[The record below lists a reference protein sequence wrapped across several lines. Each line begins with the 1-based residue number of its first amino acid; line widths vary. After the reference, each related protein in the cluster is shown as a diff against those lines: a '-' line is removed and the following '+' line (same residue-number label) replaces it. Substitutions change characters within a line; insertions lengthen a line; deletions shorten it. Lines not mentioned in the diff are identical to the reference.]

1 MKIFDR
7 YIAKNFL
14 IGYIIAFS
22 VIIGLRI
29 FIDLFVNL
37 DEFTEHGELTSI
49 GVLRNIFDFY
59 AVNTTLYFRDFAGMI
74 TVVAAVFSIGKMIR
88 SNEMVALVASGVSL
102 KRIITPIVLL
112 AVVFTGVLVI
122 DQELIIPP
130 LSNKIIRDQDFVPGE
145 ETYDVWF
152 LTDNKGSLVCSRNY
166 DVASQTLDDPTII
179 TRQKTQPESLVWKV
193 TGRIDADRAVYNPQ
207 RGGWQLENGT
217 FVRRDEFDKIQ
228 EIDFYESDLTAQEI
242 PVRCEAEHKNLLS
255 WWQLRKLA
263 SHGTKVKDRAQL
275 YYYMHSHVTEPI
287 INLVMLLVALP
298 ILVCRDPKAMKS
310 AIMISFAA
318 TTSCMVVN
326 FVCNLLASEEIF
338 GMVIP
343 EFWAWLPIFIFLP
356 VALIEIDS
364 MKT

>member
-14 IGYIIAFS
+14 IGYVIAFS

-49 GVLRNIFDFY
+49 AVLKNIFDFY

-74 TVVAAVFSIGKMIR
+74 TVVAAVFSVGKMIR

-102 KRIITPIVLL
+102 KRIIAPIVLL

-122 DQELIIPP
+122 DQEFVIPP
-130 LSNKIIRDQDFVPGE
+130 LSNKLLRDQDFVPGE

-152 LTDNKGSLVCSRNY
+152 LTDNKGSLVCSRNF
-166 DVASQTLDDPTII
+166 DVQSSTLSEPTII
-179 TRQKTQPESLVWKV
+179 TRRKRSEKDSVWKV
-193 TGRIDADRAVYNPQ
+193 TGRIDADKAVYYPE
-207 RGGWQLENGT
+207 RGGWELVNGT
-217 FVRRDEFDKIQ
+217 FVRQGEFEQIQ
-228 EIDFYESDLTAQEI
+228 EIDFYETDLTAQEI
-242 PVRCEAEHKNLLS
+242 PVRCEAEHKSLLS
-255 WWQLRKLA
+255 WRQLRRLA

-275 YYYMHSHVTEPI
+275 YYYMHSHITEPV
-287 INLVMLLVALP
+287 INLIMLLVALP